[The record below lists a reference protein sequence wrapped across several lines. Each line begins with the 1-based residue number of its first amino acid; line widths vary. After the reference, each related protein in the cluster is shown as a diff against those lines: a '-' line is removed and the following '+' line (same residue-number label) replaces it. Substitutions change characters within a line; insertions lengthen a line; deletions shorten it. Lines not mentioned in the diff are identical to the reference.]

1 MKYERITCVI
11 GGEARVMETKFESKE
26 TMQKAVDRL
35 AELED
40 KIESGKLDFS
50 CNAPKDETDCVL
62 LQAKYDI
69 ALRKYAKLRRIVT
82 HYNVMTKTVDNEIT
96 EEAEARLKE
105 LQGE

>member
-1 MKYERITCVI
+1 MKYERLTLRTVH
-11 GGEARVMETKFESKE
+11 GEVQQLTTRAGIL
-26 TMQKAVDRL
+26 DRL
-35 AELED
+35 ADLED

>member
-1 MKYERITCVI
+1 MKYERL
-11 GGEARVMETKFESKE
+11 TKVNKQNGYVSIDGAGYNKCLE
-26 TMQKAVDRL
+26 RL

-40 KIESGKLDFS
+40 KIESGELDFS
-50 CNAPKDETDCVL
+50 CNVPKDETDCVL

-96 EEAEARLKE
+96 AEAEARLKE